1 MLVSPKVCKI
11 DPLVHIV
18 YHHLIYCPIP
28 AFLSDGKWGS
38 GSHEHDSPFP
48 VVAMEKERETRMVH
62 EQRFGERE
70 RLAHETSQTL
80 SQGVIPTLHM
90 SGFPGFLSDCAVLL
104 FWNDRLIGLPKIGVA
119 VPSTVSWWNGLP

>member
-1 MLVSPKVCKI
+1 MLSPH
-11 DPLVHIV
+11 PL
-18 YHHLIYCPIP
+18 Y
-28 AFLSDGKWGS
+28 GS

-80 SQGVIPTLHM
+80 SQGVIPALHM
-90 SGFPGFLSDCAVLL
+90 SGFPSFRILLRCAALL
-104 FWNDRLIGLPKIGVA
+104 E
-119 VPSTVSWWNGLP
+119 